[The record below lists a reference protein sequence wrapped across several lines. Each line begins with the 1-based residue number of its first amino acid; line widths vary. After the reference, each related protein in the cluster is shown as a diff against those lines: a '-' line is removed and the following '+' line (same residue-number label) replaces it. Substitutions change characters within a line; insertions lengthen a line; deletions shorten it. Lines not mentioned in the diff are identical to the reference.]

1 MFEVDDTRQKLI
13 NYSGEIFSAK
23 GFEST
28 TVREVCQAAGV
39 NIAAIHY
46 HFGDKERLYLE
57 CVKHAHCQHGMIDF
71 DWPNGTSSQEKL
83 TTMVTH
89 MLTMMLATDQ
99 PAWQIELMMRELARP
114 TAACR
119 VLVEE
124 FISPVFNQL
133 LAIVSEMLPAETPLL
148 ARQQTAFSVVAQCL
162 LYRYHR
168 PIGQLLIGEEQ
179 FQRLLNVDTVARQI
193 VAFSLGGIRE
203 CARQYGVSAA
213 EETGA

>member
-1 MFEVDDTRQKLI
+1 MDDTRQKLI
-13 NYSGEIFSAK
+13 NCAGEVFSAK
-23 GFEST
+23 GFETT

-57 CVKHAHCQHGMIDF
+57 CVKHAHCQHGMIEF
-71 DWPNGTSSQEKL
+71 DWPNGTSSQDRL
-83 TTMVTH
+83 TMMVTH

-124 FISPVFNQL
+124 FISPVFTQL
-133 LAIVSEMLPAETPLL
+133 LAIVSELLPAETPLL

-168 PIGQLLIGEEQ
+168 PIGQLLIGQEQ

-213 EETGA
+213 EEAGA

>member
-1 MFEVDDTRQKLI
+1 MFEVDDTRQKLM
-13 NYSGEIFSAK
+13 NYAGEIFSAK

-124 FISPVFNQL
+124 FISPVFTQL

-148 ARQQTAFSVVAQCL
+148 SRQQTAFSVVAQCL

-213 EETGA
+213 EEAGS

>member
-124 FISPVFNQL
+124 FISPVFTQL

-203 CARQYGVSAA
+203 CARQYGVSADKEA
-213 EETGA
+213 GA

>member
-13 NYSGEIFSAK
+13 NCAGVIFSAK
-23 GFEST
+23 GFETT

-46 HFGDKERLYLE
+46 HFGDKERLYIE
-57 CVKHAHCQHGMIDF
+57 CVKHAHCQHGMTEF
-71 DWPNGTSSQEKL
+71 DWPNGTSSQDKL
-83 TTMVTH
+83 TAMVTH

-99 PAWQIELMMRELARP
+99 PAWQIELMVRELARP

-119 VLVEE
+119 ALVEE
-124 FISPVFNQL
+124 FISPVFARL
-133 LAIVSEMLPAETPLL
+133 LEIVSEMLPAETPLL
-148 ARQQTAFSVVAQCL
+148 TRQQTAFSVVAQCL

-203 CARQYGVSAA
+203 CARQYGGSAA
-213 EETGA
+213 EEAGA

>member
-1 MFEVDDTRQKLI
+1 MFEVDDTRQKLM
-13 NYSGEIFSAK
+13 NYAGEIFSAK

-57 CVKHAHCQHGMIDF
+57 CVKHAHCQHGMVEF

-124 FISPVFNQL
+124 FISPVFTQL

-213 EETGA
+213 EEAGS

>member
-13 NYSGEIFSAK
+13 NYAGEIFSAK

-124 FISPVFNQL
+124 FISPVFTQL

-213 EETGA
+213 EEAGS

>member
-1 MFEVDDTRQKLI
+1 MDDTRQKLM
-13 NYSGEIFSAK
+13 NYAGEIFSAK

-124 FISPVFNQL
+124 FISPVFTQL

-213 EETGA
+213 EEAGS

>member
-1 MFEVDDTRQKLI
+1 MDDTRQKLM
-13 NYSGEIFSAK
+13 NYAGEIFSAK

-124 FISPVFNQL
+124 FISPVFTQL

-148 ARQQTAFSVVAQCL
+148 SRQQTAFSVVAQCL

-213 EETGA
+213 EEAGS

>member
-57 CVKHAHCQHGMIDF
+57 CVKHAHCQHGMIEF
-71 DWPNGTSSQEKL
+71 DWPNGTSSQDRL
-83 TTMVTH
+83 TMMVTH

-124 FISPVFNQL
+124 FISPVFTQL
-133 LAIVSEMLPAETPLL
+133 LAIVSELLPAETPLL

-168 PIGQLLIGEEQ
+168 PIGQLLIGQEQ

-213 EETGA
+213 EEAGA

>member
-1 MFEVDDTRQKLI
+1 MDDTRQNLI
-13 NYSGEIFSAK
+13 NCAGAIFSAK
-23 GFEST
+23 GFETT

-46 HFGDKERLYLE
+46 HFGDKERLYIE
-57 CVKHAHCQHGMIDF
+57 CVKHAHCQHGMTEF
-71 DWPNGTSSQEKL
+71 EWPGGMSSQDRL
-83 TTMVTH
+83 TSMVVH

-99 PAWQIELMMRELARP
+99 PVWQIELMVRELARP

-119 VLVEE
+119 ALVEE
-124 FISPVFNQL
+124 FISPLFAQL
-133 LAIVSEMLPAETPLL
+133 LAIVSEMLPAEAPLL
-148 ARQQTAFSVVAQCL
+148 TKQQTAFSVVAQCL

-179 FQRLLNVDTVARQI
+179 FQRLLNVDTVARQV

-203 CARQYGVSAA
+203 CARQCGVSAT
-213 EETGA
+213 EEAG

>member
-1 MFEVDDTRQKLI
+1 MDDTRQNLI
-13 NYSGEIFSAK
+13 NCAGAIFSAK
-23 GFEST
+23 GFETT

-46 HFGDKERLYLE
+46 HFGDKERLYIE
-57 CVKHAHCQHGMIDF
+57 CVKHAHCRHGMTEF
-71 DWPNGTSSQEKL
+71 EWPGGMSSQDRL
-83 TTMVTH
+83 TSMVVH

-99 PAWQIELMMRELARP
+99 PVWQIELMVRELARP

-119 VLVEE
+119 ALVEE
-124 FISPVFNQL
+124 FISPVFTQL
-133 LAIVSEMLPAETPLL
+133 LGIVSEMLPAEAPLL
-148 ARQQTAFSVVAQCL
+148 TRQQTAFSVVAQCL

-179 FQRLLNVDTVARQI
+179 FQRLLNVDTVAHQI

-203 CARQYGVSAA
+203 CARQFEVSAA
-213 EETGA
+213 EEAGS

>member
-13 NYSGEIFSAK
+13 NCAGEVFSAK
-23 GFEST
+23 GFETT

-57 CVKHAHCQHGMIDF
+57 CVKHAHCQHGMPEF
-71 DWPNGTSSQEKL
+71 DWPNGTSSQDRL
-83 TTMVTH
+83 TMMVTH

-124 FISPVFNQL
+124 FISPVFTQL
-133 LAIVSEMLPAETPLL
+133 LAVVSEMLPAETPLL

-168 PIGQLLIGEEQ
+168 PIGQLLIGQEQ

-203 CARQYGVSAA
+203 CARQYGGSADKEA
-213 EETGA
+213 GA

>member
-124 FISPVFNQL
+124 FISPVFTQL

-203 CARQYGVSAA
+203 CARQYGVSAT
-213 EETGA
+213 EEAGV

>member
-1 MFEVDDTRQKLI
+1 MDDTRQKLM
-13 NYSGEIFSAK
+13 NYAGEIFSAK

-89 MLTMMLATDQ
+89 MLTMMLATDP

-124 FISPVFNQL
+124 FISPVFTQL

-148 ARQQTAFSVVAQCL
+148 SRQQTAFSVVAQCL

-213 EETGA
+213 EEAGS

>member
-1 MFEVDDTRQKLI
+1 MDDTRQKLI
-13 NYSGEIFSAK
+13 NCAGEVFSAK
-23 GFEST
+23 GFETT

-203 CARQYGVSAA
+203 CARQYGGSADKEA
-213 EETGA
+213 GA

>member
-1 MFEVDDTRQKLI
+1 MDDTRQKLM
-13 NYSGEIFSAK
+13 NYAGEIFSAK

-124 FISPVFNQL
+124 FISPVFTQL

-203 CARQYGVSAA
+203 CARQYGVSAT
-213 EETGA
+213 EEAGV

>member
-1 MFEVDDTRQKLI
+1 MDDTRQKLM
-13 NYSGEIFSAK
+13 NYAGEIFSAK

-57 CVKHAHCQHGMIDF
+57 CVKHAHCQHGMVEF

-124 FISPVFNQL
+124 FISPVFTQL

-213 EETGA
+213 EEAGS

>member
-1 MFEVDDTRQKLI
+1 VDDTRQKLM
-13 NYSGEIFSAK
+13 NYAGEIFSAK

-57 CVKHAHCQHGMIDF
+57 CVKHAHCQHGMVEF

-124 FISPVFNQL
+124 FISPVFTQL

-213 EETGA
+213 EEAGS

>member
-1 MFEVDDTRQKLI
+1 MFEVDDTRQKLM
-13 NYSGEIFSAK
+13 NYAGEIFSAK

-124 FISPVFNQL
+124 FISPVFTQL

-213 EETGA
+213 EEAGS

>member
-1 MFEVDDTRQKLI
+1 MDDTRQKLM
-13 NYSGEIFSAK
+13 NYAGEIFSAK

-124 FISPVFNQL
+124 FISPVFTQL
-133 LAIVSEMLPAETPLL
+133 LEIVSEMLPAETPLL

-213 EETGA
+213 EEAGS

>member
-1 MFEVDDTRQKLI
+1 MDDTRQKLI
-13 NYSGEIFSAK
+13 NYAGEIFSAK

-124 FISPVFNQL
+124 FISPVFTQL

-148 ARQQTAFSVVAQCL
+148 SRQQTAFSVVAQCL

-213 EETGA
+213 EEAGS

>member
-1 MFEVDDTRQKLI
+1 MDDTRQKLM
-13 NYSGEIFSAK
+13 NYAGEIFSAK

-99 PAWQIELMMRELARP
+99 PAWQSELMMRELARP

-124 FISPVFNQL
+124 FISPVFTQL

-148 ARQQTAFSVVAQCL
+148 SRQQTAFSVVAQCL

-203 CARQYGVSAA
+203 CARQYGVSAT
-213 EETGA
+213 EEAGV

>member
-1 MFEVDDTRQKLI
+1 MDDTRQNLI
-13 NYSGEIFSAK
+13 NCAGAIFSAK
-23 GFEST
+23 GFEAT

-46 HFGDKERLYLE
+46 HFGDKERLYIE
-57 CVKHAHCQHGMIDF
+57 CVKHAHCQHGMTKF
-71 DWPNGTSSQEKL
+71 EWPGGMSSQDKL
-83 TTMVTH
+83 TSMVAH

-99 PAWQIELMMRELARP
+99 PVWQIELMVRELARP

-119 VLVEE
+119 ALVEE
-124 FISPVFNQL
+124 FISPVFAQL
-133 LAIVSEMLPAETPLL
+133 LAIVSEMLPAEAPLL
-148 ARQQTAFSVVAQCL
+148 TRQQTAFSVVAQCL

-179 FQRLLNVDTVARQI
+179 FQRLLNVDTVARQV

-203 CARQYGVSAA
+203 CARQCGVSAT
-213 EETGA
+213 EEAGS

>member
-13 NYSGEIFSAK
+13 NYAGEIFSAK

-124 FISPVFNQL
+124 FISPVFTQL

-148 ARQQTAFSVVAQCL
+148 SRQQTAFSVVAQCL

-213 EETGA
+213 EEAGS